1 MRYRFSNPFNPGR
14 ALHSYRMLQLLE
26 VKKLPVAG
34 MPARMLPGISSDG
47 KPVEIMVWVI
57 ALVGE
62 AKRSPS
68 GYAHKRSTHRV
79 FCQCPGC
86 GKGLSAGRLF
96 QHVCPTGKDRAL
108 ESARRQLGFAPHA
121 PTYTCDC
128 SECRAARAS
137 PSNPHGYVSRREEP

>member
-1 MRYRFSNPFNPGR
+1 MKYRFSNPFNPGR
-14 ALHSYRMLQLLE
+14 QLHSYRMLQLLE
-26 VKKLPVAG
+26 VKKLPRAG
-34 MPARMLPGISSDG
+34 MPARKLPGIGSDG
-47 KPVEIMVWVI
+47 KPVEIMVWVT

-96 QHVCPTGKDRAL
+96 QHVCPGPIS
-108 ESARRQLGFAPHA
+108 SAELA
-121 PTYTCDC
+121 D
-128 SECRAARAS
+128 
-137 PSNPHGYVSRREEP
+137 EELLRTRHLRSA